1 MENPLLHSRTFIHA
15 DWLLTTDASQE
26 LYHRH
31 ASKCPIID
39 YHNHLPPAQI
49 ASNYQFSDLFE
60 IWLAGDHYKWRAM
73 RSNGFA
79 ERFCTGDASGREKFD
94 AFVAT
99 VPYTLR
105 NPLYHW
111 SHLELA
117 RHFDLDVMISPET
130 GNQIWEACNA
140 KLPSL
145 RVNNLLE
152 MFDVAVLGTT
162 DDPADSLATHEKIAS
177 SGIRTRVYPT
187 FRPDKAFSVSTPD
200 AFNPWLERLS
210 SAAGMV
216 VTTFDDLVEAL
227 KKRHD
232 DFHALGGRLSDHGM
246 KTCYYAPCS
255 HNEAVLIFKK
265 ARSGVAAT
273 ADEQAQFATY
283 LMLEFGRW
291 DAVKGW
297 TKQLHI
303 GAMRSVNSRNAAA
316 LGADIGCDSIGDFS
330 QARTLGSYLDAL
342 DREGMLPKVII
353 YNLNPADNYVIG
365 TMIGNFQ
372 DGSVA
377 GKIQFGSGWWF
388 LDQKEAM
395 EWQMNALSNLGL
407 LRRFV
412 GMLTDSRS
420 FLSFPRHEYF
430 RRILCDLLGRD
441 MERGELPQ
449 DMELVGSM
457 VREICFENA
466 RDYFGFEID
475 PGFTAV
481 AK

>member
-1 MENPLLHSRTFIHA
+1 
-15 DWLLTTDASQE
+15 
-26 LYHRH
+26 
-31 ASKCPIID
+31 
-39 YHNHLPPAQI
+39 
-49 ASNYQFSDLFE
+49 
-60 IWLAGDHYKWRAM
+60 
-73 RSNGFA
+73 
-79 ERFCTGDASGREKFD
+79 
-94 AFVAT
+94 
-99 VPYTLR
+99 
-105 NPLYHW
+105 
-111 SHLELA
+111 
-117 RHFDLDVMISPET
+117 
-130 GNQIWEACNA
+130 
-140 KLPSL
+140 L

-162 DDPADSLATHEKIAS
+162 DDPADSLATHERIAS

-187 FRPDKAFSVSTPD
+187 FRPDKAFSVTTPD

-216 VTTFDDLVEAL
+216 VTTFDDLVKAL

-246 KTCYYAPCS
+246 ETCYYSPCRHS
-255 HNEAVLIFKK
+255 EAVSIFKK
-265 ARSGVAAT
+265 ARSGIAAT
-273 ADEQAQFATY
+273 TDEQAQFATY

-316 LGADIGCDSIGDFS
+316 LGPDIGCDSIGDFS
-330 QARTLGSYLDAL
+330 QARALGSYLDAL

-449 DMELVGSM
+449 DMDLVGSM

-475 PGFTAV
+475 PSFTAV